1 MIIGIDKMASYT
13 PEFALDLT
21 TLAFA
26 RGDEPEKY
34 TIGIGQNKQAV
45 IPNFEDVVTMGVN
58 AARKI
63 LTVADR
69 EQIDMVIFA
78 TESGIDNSKSAAI
91 YAQRLL
97 GLSSFSRTIELK
109 QACYAGTYGLMQAND
124 YVRAH
129 PDKRVLVIASDIAR
143 YGIATPGEVTQGG
156 GAIAMIVSQ
165 DPKLLAFN
173 DDSVYM
179 SQDVADFWRPLDRTE
194 AIVDGHLSTDI
205 YKEMFLTLWQR
216 YKQNT
221 NKTLNDF
228 AGFAFHLPYTKMG
241 KKALDQII
249 DEAQDGQRQR
259 LLANLEA
266 SQLFSREVGNL
277 YTGSVYLSLL
287 SLISNSS
294 DLLPGEQLAIF
305 SYGSGAEA
313 ELYSVTLQKD
323 FHQYVPADETKAML
337 AQRHEVTVAEYET
350 MFNAQLHHSYG
361 ESQTAANSARK
372 TVQFWG
378 WRDGQRIYQ

>member
-124 YVRAH
+124 YVKAH

-179 SQDVADFWRPLDRTE
+179 SQDVADFWRPQKR
-194 AIVDGHLSTDI
+194 LSMATCRPTYI
-205 YKEMFLTLWQR
+205 
-216 YKQNT
+216 
-221 NKTLNDF
+221 
-228 AGFAFHLPYTKMG
+228 
-241 KKALDQII
+241 KKC
-249 DEAQDGQRQR
+249 
-259 LLANLEA
+259 
-266 SQLFSREVGNL
+266 FSRFGNA
-277 YTGSVYLSLL
+277 TSK
-287 SLISNSS
+287 IR
-294 DLLPGEQLAIF
+294 
-305 SYGSGAEA
+305 
-313 ELYSVTLQKD
+313 
-323 FHQYVPADETKAML
+323 TK
-337 AQRHEVTVAEYET
+337 R
-350 MFNAQLHHSYG
+350 
-361 ESQTAANSARK
+361 
-372 TVQFWG
+372 
-378 WRDGQRIYQ
+378 